1 MKGYLIQLRADYVEE
16 LYWSKELIDLDLFKK
31 AYHEWEDSDWVE
43 DDFEEWW
50 NQGTS
55 EIKIERVFVDEINV

>member
-1 MKGYLIQLRADYVEE
+1 MEGYLIQLRGDYVEE

-31 AYHEWEDSDWVE
+31 AYQEWEDSDWIE
-43 DDFEEWW
+43 DDFEERW